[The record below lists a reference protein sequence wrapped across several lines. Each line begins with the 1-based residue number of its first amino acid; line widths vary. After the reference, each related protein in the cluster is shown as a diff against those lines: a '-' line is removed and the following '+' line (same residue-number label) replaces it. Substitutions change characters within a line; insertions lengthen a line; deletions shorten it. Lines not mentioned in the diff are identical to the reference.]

1 MYIIEVVSI
10 DEYITTLIRAVH
22 TQEVRCRMDP
32 QMMLK
37 VKSACRVKIVQQ
49 L

>member
-22 TQEVRCRMDP
+22 TQEVRSRMDP

-37 VKSACRVKIVQQ
+37 VNSACWVKIVSK
-49 L
+49 